1 MFSFLDEPIGFF
13 EPTVNGGLSA
23 AAWISICVSVFVVL
37 LIAVLIVV
45 LIKKNKK

>member
-1 MFSFLDEPIGFF
+1 MFSFLDETIGFF
-13 EPTVNGGLSA
+13 VLIVNGGLST
-23 AAWISICVSVFVVL
+23 AAWISIAVSVFVVL